1 MRMITPRGR
10 RVRGT
15 VGSPRW
21 PPAGRSG
28 RGEYRIK
35 AGHLKTTIRNGTAA
49 TGAINNTAHR
59 RVKNKES
66 GGKKAPPRSDRSSRA
81 LTFSQRLCHQRLIFK
96 LQGRSPERNNYKEG
110 GWRDAPLLPR
120 PLILKESQTSVYSS
134 HCSSHPPYPEQ

>member
-66 GGKKAPPRSDRSSRA
+66 GGKKGTPKIRSFFASSDVFPKVVPSTA
-81 LTFSQRLCHQRLIFK
+81 DL
-96 LQGRSPERNNYKEG
+96 
-110 GWRDAPLLPR
+110 
-120 PLILKESQTSVYSS
+120 
-134 HCSSHPPYPEQ
+134 